1 MRRYVATGVLRDQ
14 FVEILSI
21 NDGIALVE
29 FTFGGQADVEYS
41 SIEGVW
47 PTTQVLDNFVELAQ
61 SFTGEGVVSMIET
74 MTQTPEWAQRI
85 ATLVEELY

>member
-1 MRRYVATGVLRDQ
+1 MSRYVATGVLRDQ

-21 NDGIALVE
+21 NEGIALVE
-29 FTFGGQADVEYS
+29 FTFGRQADVEYS

-47 PTTQVLDNFVELAQ
+47 PTTQVLDNVVELAE
-61 SFTGEGVVSMIET
+61 SFTVEGVVRMIGT
-74 MTQTPEWAQRI
+74 VTQTPQWAHRI